1 MNFYKIVRI
10 ILSKDWYAN
19 KWRKDRFAI
28 KKFIIKFRHEN
39 MYCKITKHNANKNPQ
54 PTKTPLGSEFLLRVL
69 SSFMFFFLCIKI
81 ILLFNDIEQDFH
93 STYFYWI
100 FNIKQKPYH
109 QHRIFIKKFLFLTH
123 RDEGKRVRRKCWRM
137 IGNRFFDWEIQSRS
151 YLMSCKMLSSDLK
164 QSYDDIP
171 LPGSLFAAFNNDI
184 DNTRSQPK
192 LE

>member
-1 MNFYKIVRI
+1 MTSECIFP
-10 ILSKDWYAN
+10 
-19 KWRKDRFAI
+19 I
-28 KKFIIKFRHEN
+28 KPFIIKSHHEN
-39 MYCKITKHNANKNPQ
+39 AAKSQSTRQISIHNQQNSPRIKIFA
-54 PTKTPLGSEFLLRVL
+54 SCAVFVYV
-69 SSFMFFFLCIKI
+69 FFLCIKI

-93 STYFYWI
+93 STYFFWI

-164 QSYDDIP
+164 QPYDDIP
-171 LPGSLFAAFNNDI
+171 LPASLFAAFDNDI

-192 LE
+192 LK